1 MSPPNQPS
9 SLRARARAR
18 LPSTA
23 CSTVVLP
30 TPASY
35 VSFWPLSRSARPS
48 LIFNASGL
56 SVFRPSSRFRS
67 SAMSGGAMKTYIA
80 CSPIF
85 LRVAAPW
92 VSISTSTAFRLASSC
107 SILSFGVPYRFRSI
121 SAHSRNFP
129 AAMSASNSARV
140 RKRYSTPFFSVPR
153 GARVVVVI
161 TRGIPSAISF
171 FATVDFPTPEGPEMT
186 SRVPLLNVLHL
197 LFDLLQLGFHVD
209 GRRGDLAVVGLRRD
223 RVRLAAHLLGQ
234 EVETPPELPF
244 LGDDLAELA
253 DMRPQALDLFARVA
267 TVGMDRH
274 FPDDVQLRG
283 FQPALGEQLL
293 DPVVQPLLV
302 RLHHR
307 RHARLDL
314 AEARFDRV
322 EMVLEC

>member
-9 SLRARARAR
+9 RFRARASAR
-18 LPSTA
+18 ISSTA
-23 CSTVVLP
+23 RSTVVF
-30 TPASY
+30 TTTASY
-35 VSFWPLSRSARPS
+35 VSFWAISRSARSS

-67 SAMSGGAMKTYIA
+67 SGMSGGAMKTYIA

-129 AAMSASNSARV
+129 AERSASNSARV
-140 RKRYSTPFFSVPR
+140 RNRYSTPFFSDPR

-161 TRGIPSAISF
+161 TRGIPAAISF
-171 FATVDFPTPEGPEMT
+171 FAIVDFPTPEGPEIT
-186 SRVPLLNVLHL
+186 SRVPLFNVLHL

-209 GRRGDLAVVGLRRD
+209 GRCGDLAVVGFRRD

-234 EVETPPELPF
+234 KVETPSELA
-244 LGDDLAELA
+244 LLRDDLAEFP
-253 DMRPQALDLFARVA
+253 DVGPQPLDLLARVA
-267 TVGMDRH
+267 AVGVDRD
-274 FPDDVQLRG
+274 FLDDVELRG
-283 FQPALGEQLL
+283 LEAALGEQLL
-293 DPVVQPLLV
+293 DPVVEPLLV
-302 RLHHR
+302 RLDHHR
-307 RHARLDL
+307 HA
-314 AEARFDRV
+314 
-322 EMVLEC
+322 